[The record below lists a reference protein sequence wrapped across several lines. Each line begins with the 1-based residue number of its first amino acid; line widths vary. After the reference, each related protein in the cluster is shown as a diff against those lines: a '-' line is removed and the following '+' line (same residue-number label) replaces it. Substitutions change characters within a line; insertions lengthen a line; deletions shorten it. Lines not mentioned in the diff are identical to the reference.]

1 MPCLAFEFGSGFLK
15 DLTHLWIEMG
25 FRDIV
30 VKAKKKLLLASVGI
44 SIPSHWLFPFA
55 SVLPMA
61 VNHFHRLAKN
71 YSKWL
76 RPRPTPMR
84 NWSIA

>member
-55 SVLPMA
+55 SVLPSGGKP
-61 VNHFHRLAKN
+61 FPPL
-71 YSKWL
+71 S
-76 RPRPTPMR
+76 
-84 NWSIA
+84 